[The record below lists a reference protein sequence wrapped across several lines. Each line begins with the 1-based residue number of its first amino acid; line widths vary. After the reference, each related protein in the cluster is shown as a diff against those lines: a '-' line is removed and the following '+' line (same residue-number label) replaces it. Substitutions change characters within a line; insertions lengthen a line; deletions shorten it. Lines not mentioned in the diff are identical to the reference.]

1 MVLNYVL
8 STIQGTLVLHYSIYS
23 FYQNQFFM
31 SKGTNKTKTIKSFEE
46 KEIKSITNKEQ
57 ATAEGG
63 KRSWGA
69 CVDWLS
75 GGNSQ
80 V

>member
-1 MVLNYVL
+1 
-8 STIQGTLVLHYSIYS
+8 
-23 FYQNQFFM
+23 M
-31 SKGTNKTKTIKSFEE
+31 SKDTHKTKTIKSFEAK
-46 KEIKSITNKEQ
+46 KEIKAITMNEQ
-57 ATAEGG
+57 TAAEGG

>member
-1 MVLNYVL
+1 
-8 STIQGTLVLHYSIYS
+8 
-23 FYQNQFFM
+23 M